1 MKYSNDFLT
10 LFIRKLYL
18 GGPYEQVKTF
28 SGLGRYSRNS
38 LCWRRNE
45 VERSVEGR
53 IDEERCVRGRIDEER
68 SVGGSARCCLIN
80 VCWYCTLYTVYRHR
94 GRKGGRDLWTL
105 RWVHLFPGLLMDSYQ
120 NRGEGEGEGGIQHIR
135 DEIQVIPWIS
145 CEAIQQGGGGGG
157 DTSH

>member
-1 MKYSNDFLT
+1 MVSRKYSKVFFT
-10 LFIRKLYL
+10 LFIRNLYL

-68 SVGGSARCCLIN
+68 SVGGRIDEERSME
-80 VCWYCTLYTVYRHR
+80 
-94 GRKGGRDLWTL
+94 GRMDKERSVEVRIDEERSVGGT
-105 RWVHLFPGLLMDSYQ
+105 
-120 NRGEGEGEGGIQHIR
+120 EE
-135 DEIQVIPWIS
+135 
-145 CEAIQQGGGGGG
+145 
-157 DTSH
+157 